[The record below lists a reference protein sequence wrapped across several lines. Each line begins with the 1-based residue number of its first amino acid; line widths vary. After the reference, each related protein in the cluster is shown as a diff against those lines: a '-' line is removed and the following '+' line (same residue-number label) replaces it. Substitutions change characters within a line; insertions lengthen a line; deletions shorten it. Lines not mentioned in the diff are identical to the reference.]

1 MKSVLLLAATTLSLA
16 AWSQPNLQNQ
26 FDSLTTA
33 YEKNGYHG
41 VILVAKGNQVLY
53 EKGYG
58 YAHFDQKIKH
68 TPATVFKTESVGKM
82 FTATA
87 ILQLVEQKKLSLSQ
101 TVKELLPEL
110 KIANADKIT
119 VDQLLKHTSG
129 LQSPWDHPKWQF
141 KKAYSRAELMKIVEE
156 VPAAFDKPGKEMF
169 YSNSGYFILGWI
181 IENVTGKPFDKY
193 YQEAFFSKLGMT
205 KTGHL
210 GDTLMPLKTGAQPYR
225 MISSKKVMPMNTTV
239 GPMSS
244 AAGGWISTAKD
255 LYRFVLA
262 LSTGKLLKEETWEA
276 MKTANYSNP
285 KDSMYRFYAYG
296 LETYVNQLIP
306 GTKIYGHNGG
316 GAGFSIDAFVD
327 TETGYIVASC
337 TNLYQNSR
345 PIAVNYLKVAMN
357 KPVQPVSQP
366 FAVQLYDLID
376 SVGMDEFIRNEKDY
390 FKQLGLNMHPGMF
403 AQVSDAMAQ
412 AGDHL
417 LGARWME
424 LARTYFPEEGFLWVL
439 SGENQLSA
447 GNKAEAKR
455 LFERAIEVGS
465 RKNDGRVV
473 SMAEGKLKS
482 LL

>member
-1 MKSVLLLAATTLSLA
+1 MISFT
-16 AWSQPNLQNQ
+16 AWSQPHLQNR

-41 VILVAKGNQVLY
+41 VILVAKGNQILY

-87 ILQLVEQKKLSLSQ
+87 ILQLVEQKKLSLTQ
-101 TVKELLPEL
+101 TVKELVPEL

-119 VDQLLKHTSG
+119 VDHLLKHTSG

-141 KKAYSRAELMKIVEE
+141 KKEYSRAELMKVVEE
-156 VPAAFDKPGKEMF
+156 VPLVFDTPGREMY
-169 YSNSGYFILGWI
+169 YSNSGYCVLGWI
-181 IENVTGKPFDKY
+181 IENMTGKPFDQY

-210 GDTLMPLKTGAQPYR
+210 GDTLMPVQTGAQPYR
-225 MISSKKVMPMNTTV
+225 IISSKKVIPMTQTL
-239 GPMSS
+239 GSKAG

-255 LYRFVLA
+255 LYRFMLA
-262 LSTGKLLKEETWEA
+262 LNTGKLLNGATWET
-276 MKTANYSNP
+276 MKTANHSNP
-285 KDSMYRFYAYG
+285 NDSVYRFYAYG
-296 LETYVNQLIP
+296 LETYINQLVP

-327 TETGYIVASC
+327 TETGYIVTSC

-345 PIAVNYLKVAMN
+345 PIAVNYLKLAMN
-357 KPVQPVSQP
+357 KPLQPVTQS
-366 FAVQLYDLID
+366 FAVTLYDLID
-376 SVGMDEFIRNEKDY
+376 SVGIDKFIQDEKEY

-403 AQVSDAMAQ
+403 AQVSDAMVQ
-412 AGDHL
+412 AGDYAL
-417 LGARWME
+417 CARWME
-424 LARTYFPEEGFLWVL
+424 LARAYFPEEGYLWVL
-439 SGENQLSA
+439 SGEHLLTA
-447 GNKAEAKR
+447 GNNTEARKMFEKAKEVGAKR
-455 LFERAIEVGS
+455 
-465 RKNDGRVV
+465 NDTRVV
-473 SMAEGKLKS
+473 SMAEGKLKTF
-482 LL
+482 LK